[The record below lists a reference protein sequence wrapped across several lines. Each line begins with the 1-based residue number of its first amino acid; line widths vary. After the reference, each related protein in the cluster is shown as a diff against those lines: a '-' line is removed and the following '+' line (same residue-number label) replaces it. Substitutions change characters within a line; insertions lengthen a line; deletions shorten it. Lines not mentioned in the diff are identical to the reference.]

1 MGFFK
6 PTAFF
11 TGVAKEGLT
20 MFDKAESISEEG
32 IANLKIA
39 REEVNEEI
47 AEVKDKHNKAMQI
60 GDNVGGG
67 AFAQFLVKQ
76 RGLDYMAGLNNLSES
91 DLNTELSSLK
101 SKFNALD
108 DSQKAELTEGGF
120 SEAVTSSY
128 DKEVDALKVKKG
140 LVNNNNM
147 GEATANTLTGKVQ
160 QMVDRQAQ
168 PRRDDIISTVDGG
181 KLRESDPI
189 EGGFDSITQISSIK
203 PFLSL
208 NYQDAAKYN
217 KDYLS
222 WFKDNYRDA
231 MTGEI
236 RDPQAVQ
243 DRLVDSLVRAG
254 YTEIMSPD
262 DPSRLDDKENE
273 NGLTKLDVILEGI
286 ASQENTTRQGAVEEI
301 IRESYFDQFFG
312 KGSYG
317 DGYLSIKR
325 NNVAVEQ
332 GQTNQIPL
340 TVAEDFKDMSLEDQI
355 AETRRVLINDY
366 GTEASEQLSD
376 EEIIQII
383 NNNPSL
389 S

>member
-6 PTAFF
+6 PTSFLAGAAAEGISMFEKAEAI
-11 TGVAKEGLT
+11 GEEGL
-20 MFDKAESISEEG
+20 E
-32 IANLKIA
+32 NLKIA
-39 REEVNEEI
+39 RKEVSEEI
-47 AEVKDKHNKAMQI
+47 STIKDEHNKAIQV

-67 AFAQFLVKQ
+67 SFAKYLIDTQDISYLASLSGSTQASRTEELSALKKSFDSLSPDQKAIYEE
-76 RGLDYMAGLNNLSES
+76 GEFSES
-91 DLNTELSSLK
+91 AKGKFD
-101 SKFNALD
+101 SKVN
-108 DSQKAELTEGGF
+108 E
-120 SEAVTSSY
+120 
-128 DKEVDALKVKKG
+128 LKVKKG
-140 LVNNNNM
+140 LVNTNNM
-147 GEATANTLTGKVQ
+147 GEATANTLSGKVQ
-160 QMVDRQAQ
+160 TMVDRGFA
-168 PRRDDIISTVDGG
+168 PRREAIIDSVGGGELRKSTPV
-181 KLRESDPI
+181 
-189 EGGFDSITQISSIK
+189 EGGIESLTEISSIK

-222 WFKDNYRDA
+222 WFKDNYRDS

-236 RDPQAVQ
+236 RDPDAVQ
-243 DRLVDSLVRAG
+243 DRLVDSLTRAG
-254 YTEIMSPD
+254 YKVMAD
-262 DPSRLDDKENE
+262 DNSGRVDDDKLNS
-273 NGLTKLDVILEGI
+273 LLEGI

-312 KGSYG
+312 VGSYG
-317 DGYLSIKR
+317 DGYLSMKR
-325 NNVAVEQ
+325 NNVIVEQ
-332 GQTNQIPL
+332 GQTNEIPL